1 MDRSRQLT
9 RRRFLALGACAA
21 SGACATGMK
30 TRRSTPP
37 GRLISRPRAAVSEP
51 LSPGEHPLALG
62 KRRDGLLYV
71 PRQPHAGP
79 APLVVMLHGA
89 GGSARGVV
97 TRTTAFDLAE
107 EFGFVVMAPESRD
120 KTWDAISG
128 YFGPDAPFIES
139 ALEYTFA
146 RVPIDPARLAI
157 GGFSDGATYA
167 LSLGLI
173 NGDLFTHV
181 MAFSPGFIVAK
192 RVTGRP
198 AIFVSHG
205 TRDDVLPIGSTSRR
219 LVPGLQKA
227 GYIVRYREFVGPH
240 TVPLPIVREAFDWLK
255 SSPAAIGLTKGG
267 GGQVGGWIS

>member
-1 MDRSRQLT
+1 MDRAKQLT
-9 RRRFLALGACAA
+9 RRRFLALGASAA
-21 SGACATGMK
+21 SGACATGME
-30 TRRSTPP
+30 TGRSTVP
-37 GRLISRPRAAVSEP
+37 GRLISRPRRAIVLEP

-71 PRQPHAGP
+71 PRQPPVGP
-79 APLVVMLHGA
+79 VPLVVMLHGA
-89 GGSARGVV
+89 NGSAKGVI
-97 TRTTAFDLAE
+97 TRTTDFDLAE
-107 EFGFVVMAPESRD
+107 EFGFCVLAPESRHT
-120 KTWDAISG
+120 TWDAISG

-139 ALEYTFA
+139 ALEYTFV

-157 GGFSDGATYA
+157 GGFSDGVTYA

-181 MAFSPGFIVAK
+181 MAFSPGFIVAR

-227 GYIVRYREFVGPH
+227 GYTVRYREFAGPH
-240 TVPLPIVREAFDWLK
+240 AAPPPIVREAFGWLK
-255 SSPAAIGLTKGG
+255 RGSAERLGG
-267 GGQVGGWIS
+267 N